1 MWFLAGEGKV
11 GVGAFG
17 CQERSG
23 GQLPPQLT
31 LTFRKIEIYHKLI
44 LRVDT

>member
-11 GVGAFG
+11 GVGAF
-17 CQERSG
+17 G